1 MFHYFW
7 YRQTLSFGWLCHDFL
22 SKISLSHTGEKFRR
36 GTFLCCV
43 AENFWFR
50 RNLWRKGGVPG
61 FPVKKF
67 LSHSAEKIHRGTHSC
82 FFTFGYRQSL
92 CFRGLSHDFLSTF
105 FCLTVPKIFV
115 GHPFVLSLVSGIEKR

>member
-67 LSHSAEKIHRGTHSC
+67 LSHSAEKKQGNPFVFLHFWVATIFMLRRVVSR
-82 FFTFGYRQSL
+82 FSVENF
-92 CFRGLSHDFLSTF
+92 LSHGAKN
-105 FCLTVPKIFV
+105 FC
-115 GHPFVLSLVSGIEKR
+115 GRPF